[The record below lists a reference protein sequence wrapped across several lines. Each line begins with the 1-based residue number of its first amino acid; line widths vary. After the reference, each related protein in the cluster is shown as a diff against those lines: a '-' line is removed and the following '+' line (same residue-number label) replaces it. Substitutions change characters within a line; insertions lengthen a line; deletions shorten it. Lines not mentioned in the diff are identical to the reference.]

1 MDCLG
6 RQGMEP
12 AARRNPFLKRVTL
25 GMTELAGRRQLLYN
39 ISDLE
44 PVKVFCIKERLD
56 GGEWESSTRLPLD
69 NSSIPPLVGLS
80 FQYLLIPHTST
91 QLLTKKIPYIWV

>member
-1 MDCLG
+1 MDCLVK
-6 RQGMEP
+6 QGMET

-25 GMTELAGRRQLLYN
+25 RMTELAGRRQLLYN

-56 GGEWESSTRLPLD
+56 GGEWQSSTRLP
-69 NSSIPPLVGLS
+69 PGTTTVS
-80 FQYLLIPHTST
+80 FP
-91 QLLTKKIPYIWV
+91 